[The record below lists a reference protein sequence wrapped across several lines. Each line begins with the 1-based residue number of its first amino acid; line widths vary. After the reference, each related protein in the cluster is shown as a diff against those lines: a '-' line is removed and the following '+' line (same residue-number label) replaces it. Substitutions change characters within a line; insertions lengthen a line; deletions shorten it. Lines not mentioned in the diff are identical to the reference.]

1 MIGAPSAT
9 VLALIAGTALAWQVS
24 TVAVLVDV
32 AAGWVRR
39 QLALRRVRKRWARFR
54 SQHPEEF

>member
-9 VLALIAGTALAWQVS
+9 VLAVLAGTALAWQLS
-24 TVAVLVDV
+24 ELAVLVDV

-39 QLALRRVRKRWARFR
+39 QLAVRRLRRKWARLR
-54 SQHPEEF
+54 SQHTEEI